1 MAACAMEAD
10 GDGRM
15 SRGGDGPH
23 HERHEYTNTPKDVY
37 KYTHTHTYRCAEGA
51 DDDGAVWGGSMA
63 PINGLITGHPQWH
76 ALPAGKKSR

>member
-1 MAACAMEAD
+1 MALILKYTY
-10 GDGRM
+10 
-15 SRGGDGPH
+15 
-23 HERHEYTNTPKDVY
+23 EYTNTPKDVY
-37 KYTHTHTYRCAEGA
+37 KYTHTHRCAEGA

>member
-1 MAACAMEAD
+1 MALILKYTY
-10 GDGRM
+10 
-15 SRGGDGPH
+15 
-23 HERHEYTNTPKDVY
+23 EYTNTPKDVY
-37 KYTHTHTYRCAEGA
+37 KYTHTHTHRCAEGA